1 MSTTHI
7 AYNPQLSLICLIV
20 LYSYFAVYKY
30 GQDHNI
36 EFMMSLGFAFI
47 LVFIVM
53 IMAALLTMAKQPL
66 DYDHKRAKKKKK

>member
-1 MSTTHI
+1 MLKFAPLKNSFM
-7 AYNPQLSLICLIV
+7 AVAFVGLIV
-20 LYSYFAVYKY
+20 SYFAVYKY